1 MSPLSMVSHLSLLLK
16 DYHLAKHTS
25 TTCAE
30 LHNVR
35 KGAVIDINARSL
47 ALTHEMT
54 EYMKGT

>member
-1 MSPLSMVSHLSLLLK
+1 MVSHLSLLLK